1 MIAYSSSDKI
11 VILWNIE
18 DLRLNKLMQDACNWV
33 QDYLKNNSEV
43 EESDKHLCDG
53 VGTQK

>member
-1 MIAYSSSDKI
+1 
-11 VILWNIE
+11 VILWKLE
-18 DLRLNKLMQDACNWV
+18 DLQFNQLMQDACDWV
-33 QDYLKNNSEV
+33 RDYLKNNPTV